1 MSLSNMTSTTKQT
14 IASRI
19 AELRSEFKLKRF
31 QLFSEGRSLHLQGL
45 PKDTAGTYGCA
56 WTAERG
62 ESLHEALDEAVEYLQ
77 NRVVA

>member
-1 MSLSNMTSTTKQT
+1 MTSTTKQT

-19 AELRSEFKLKRF
+19 AELRSEFNLKRF

-45 PKDTAGTYGCA
+45 PKDSAGTFGCA

-62 ESLHEALDEAVEYLQ
+62 ESLHDALDEAIEYLQ